1 MARQDYALDGSR
13 QFVFPFAVQDA
24 SDLRL
29 QLFPGTVVPQE
40 DYTVTGAGPASQ
52 GVTVTWPD
60 APTEPEITL
69 AIIRETPPE
78 RVTDFPNNQAV
89 SARALNAE
97 FDNVYQVIVDFIDS
111 VEERVDEIVD
121 ELVPAIT
128 NDLVPVAVDAYLD
141 EELPGLV
148 EALAQPFVDQAEEA
162 VGNAAESATAASESA
177 SAASDSASAAS
188 DSASAA
194 SDNATA
200 ASESA
205 TAAGA
210 AELSAQNSAS
220 AAAGSRDTALGAAA
234 EAEDL
239 VTQATSG
246 FVGFQ
251 DGIGYDFGSITSPM
265 TYFDRDWG
273 LITDPVD

>member
-1 MARQDYALDGSR
+1 MARQDYVLDGSR

-29 QLFPGTVVPQE
+29 QLFPGTAVPQE

-60 APTEPEITL
+60 APTEPEVTL
-69 AIIRETPPE
+69 AIIRETPPV

-97 FDNVYQVIVDFIDS
+97 FDNVYQVIVDFIES
-111 VEERVDEIVD
+111 TEERVDTITN
-121 ELVPAIT
+121 ELVPAS
-128 NDLVPVAVDAYLD
+128 VDAYLD

-148 EALAQPFVDQAEEA
+148 EALAQPFVTQAEA
-162 VGNAAESATAASESA
+162 AADNAALSESNAAASATAASDSA
-177 SAASDSASAAS
+177 TAASDSATAAS
-188 DSASAA
+188 DSATAA
-194 SDNATA
+194 SD
-200 ASESA
+200 SA
-205 TAAGA
+205 TAAGV
-210 AELSAQNSAS
+210 SAS

-234 EAEDL
+234 ESEDL

-251 DGIGYDFGSITSPM
+251 DGIGYDFGIITSPM

-273 LITDPVD
+273 LITDTVD

>member
-29 QLFPGTVVPQE
+29 QLFPGTAVPQE

-60 APTEPEITL
+60 APTEPETTL
-69 AIIRETPPE
+69 AIIRDTPPA

-188 DSASAA
+188 D
-194 SDNATA
+194 NATA

-220 AAAGSRDTALGAAA
+220 ASAGSRDTALGAAA